1 MNSDFKELLQIFN
14 DEGVRYLVVGGYAV
28 IHHSQPRYTK
38 DLDLWVEPTVENA
51 RRVASAFLKFGLPMA
66 GVTQEDFATEGTQ
79 FFIGVPPCAFDF
91 LTTISGLVFIEAWE
105 NRVESDEHGLPIWYL
120 GKDDLISAKKSAS
133 RPQDLADLDE
143 IRRADS

>member
-1 MNSDFKELLQIFN
+1 MNSDFRELLQIFN

-91 LTTISGLVFIEAWE
+91 LTTISGLVFAEAWE
-105 NRVESDEHGLPIWYL
+105 NRVASDEHGLPIWYL
-120 GKDDLISAKKSAS
+120 GKDDLISAKKSAG
-133 RPQDLADLDE
+133 RLQDLADIEE
-143 IRRADS
+143 IQRTQE